1 MSLSDTDN
9 LYLNYSSFKE
19 GCQEFVNKNKNKEA
33 TIVPEKKPEQ
43 KKYPVHNQSRM
54 YKDLKTEKQWLKL
67 GYVPVE
73 DANGVEMWVNGF
85 RHQRAIYYGLHEVK
99 IPLAAD
105 YSRLKSRLQAAEEK
119 LDEIETVIAKSDLP
133 DQTKKKLLYI
143 LK

>member
-1 MSLSDTDN
+1 MP
-9 LYLNYSSFKE
+9 
-19 GCQEFVNKNKNKEA
+19 NKNN
-33 TIVPEKKPEQ
+33 EQ

-105 YSRLKSRLQAAEEK
+105 YSRLKSRLQSAEEK
-119 LDEIETVIAKSDLP
+119 LEEIETVIAKSDLP
-133 DQTKKKLLYI
+133 DKTKKSLLYI
-143 LK
+143 LKKK